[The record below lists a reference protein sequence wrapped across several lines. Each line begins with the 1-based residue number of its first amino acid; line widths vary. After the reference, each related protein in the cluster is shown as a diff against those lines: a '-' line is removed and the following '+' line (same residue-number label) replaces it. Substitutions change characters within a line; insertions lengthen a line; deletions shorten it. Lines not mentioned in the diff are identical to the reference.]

1 MKEPIFANRDLSW
14 LSFNLRVLTEAA
26 NDEVPLMERIRFL
39 AIYSSNLDEFYR
51 VRMPLLMASGD
62 TAARKEIE
70 AQQEFYGRII
80 TMQLIPLLENQRIRW
95 CYGQPVPPLISGQ
108 VTELFFGTVM
118 AYLNPVPV
126 DDGIS
131 KFFAENNKLYQMV
144 LLESKQGGEF
154 AFLVNVPSDKIPRF
168 YKFRTSDA
176 EYILFLEDIIKHCLD
191 RLFPG
196 YLVKGAYNLKITRD
210 AQLDLEEI
218 PGEDIATVL
227 ERRLETRDLGFATR
241 LLYEPDMPL
250 RSLYS
255 VVYALKL
262 GEASLVA
269 GGRYHNLRDLSSFP
283 LEYAP
288 HQYQPWPP
296 VKAISVKERDTL
308 FNCIKDKD
316 ILINVPY
323 ETYEPVLRF
332 FNEAAND
339 PEVTAVYVTL
349 YRVASN
355 SQIVTALETAARNG
369 KDVWAMVELK
379 ARFDEANN
387 LKWAKKMK
395 AAGVKIIYSNI
406 HLKVHAKIALV
417 KRKTGSS
424 VQSLGLLATGNLNEN
439 TARFYTDHVLLTANS
454 LLLSELEQLFNFL
467 AAGKY
472 TADDTLSFRHL
483 LISRFNLQEAF
494 LNLIQRE
501 IDHATSGKSSGITI
515 KLNNLE
521 EQSLIAKLYAASQ
534 AGVRIRLIVRG
545 ICCLLPGV
553 AGLSENITVIRI
565 VGRYLE
571 HGRIFA
577 FHNCGKE
584 EVWMGSADWM
594 NRNIYN
600 RIEVC
605 FPVYDNQL
613 RLAILQ
619 LLEMQYDNTA
629 QEAIY
634 RYLKQQ
640 QALPSAI

>member
-1 MKEPIFANRDLSW
+1 MKDPIFANRDLSW

-80 TMQLIPLLENQRIRW
+80 TKQLIPLLENQRIRW
-95 CYGQPVPPLISGQ
+95 CYGQPVPPVISAP

-168 YKFRTSDA
+168 YKFRTSDT

-241 LLYEPDMPL
+241 LLYEPDMSL

-262 GEASLVA
+262 GEASLIA

-283 LEYAP
+283 LEGAP

-296 VKAISVKERDTL
+296 VQAISVKERDTL
-308 FNCIKDKD
+308 FSCIKEKD

-417 KRKTGSS
+417 KRKSGAS

-439 TARFYTDHVLLTANS
+439 TARFYTDHILLTANS

-501 IDHATSGKSSGITI
+501 INHAMSGKSSGITI

-634 RYLKQQ
+634 QYLKQQ
-640 QALPSAI
+640 HALPSAT

>member
-1 MKEPIFANRDLSW
+1 MEDLIFANRDLSW
-14 LSFNLRVLTEAA
+14 LSFNQRVLTEAA

-70 AQQEFYGRII
+70 GQQEFYGRII
-80 TMQLIPLLENQRIRW
+80 TMQLIPLLENQGIRW
-95 CYGQPVPPLISGQ
+95 CYGQPVPPLISAQ

-118 AYLNPVPV
+118 AYLNPVPL

-144 LLESKQGGEF
+144 LLESKQGEEF
-154 AFLVNVPSDKIPRF
+154 AFLVNVPSDKISRF
-168 YKFRTSDA
+168 YRFRTSDA

-262 GEASLVA
+262 GEASLIA

-283 LEYAP
+283 LEGAQY
-288 HQYQPWPP
+288 QYQPWPP
-296 VKAISVKERDTL
+296 VQAISVKERDTL
-308 FNCIKDKD
+308 FSCIKEKD

-339 PEVTAVYVTL
+339 PEATAIYVTL

-395 AAGVKIIYSNI
+395 AAGVRIIYSNI

-417 KRKTGSS
+417 KRKSGAS

-439 TARFYTDHVLLTANS
+439 TARFYTDHVLLTSNS

-483 LISRFNLQEAF
+483 LISRFNLQETF

-521 EQSLIAKLYAASQ
+521 EQSLIRKLYTASQ

-577 FHNCGKE
+577 FHNCGNE
-584 EVWMGSADWM
+584 QVWMGSADWM

-619 LLEMQYDNTA
+619 LLEMQHDNTA